1 MPHQQ
6 QQQQQKQQPVA
17 WYKRTPAHD
26 AQAAPDS
33 SEEDE
38 GDDDRGEGEEERESD
53 QDTIT
58 ERSPSLALAGTPS
71 TTEGSK
77 SPYSDMAVS
86 NCMKSLSR
94 LRCSAGEEESMQVST
109 RSREQA
115 AFLGG
120 VGALPF
126 RTGVEPVKPLPFTFV
141 FVPDKP

>member
-126 RTGVEPVKPLPFTFV
+126 RT
-141 FVPDKP
+141 